1 MMSLF
6 AMSLWMEFLD
16 AVRFVNRLF
25 SEDIVILAPVSNI
38 IFVVGKLEE

>member
-1 MMSLF
+1 MSLF
-6 AMSLWMEFLD
+6 AIWMEFLD
-16 AVRFVNRLF
+16 AVRCVNRLF

>member
-6 AMSLWMEFLD
+6 AMWMEFLD
-16 AVRFVNRLF
+16 AVRFVKRLF
-25 SEDIVILAPVSNI
+25 SEDIVMLAPVSNI